1 MYAKV
6 AHIFCYVCHFSFH
19 CLYIPVNLIFWRIFI
34 IKEESVCSNCYH
46 LRRHNLIEV
55 SIGIVQCYIFVPI
68 GDMLFEFLL
77 VRYLAYIVNTPMRA
91 VVFLSFIVCVVNSF
105 YGIYCR
111 SFVIM
116 IAVRS

>member
-6 AHIFCYVCHFSFH
+6 AHIFCYVCHFLFH

-77 VRYLAYIVNTPMRA
+77 VRYLAYIVNAPMSA

-111 SFVIM
+111 NFVIM